1 MLYLESIGV
10 PKNIFFSIIFYL
22 ITVCNIF
29 LFLNLLNRF
38 VKNHIFFYIFFALN
52 PALILFSF
60 YDLGG
65 YARSESFGIFICLLH
80 TLFAQKFYS
89 QKINYDKYLKLF
101 LILVFPLSLITILI
115 HELNILFFSFHFFT
129 ALLIVYK
136 NYFKN
141 IKEFQYLNLII
152 LNSLLTIFI
161 IYLLVSHPFTKEFAQ
176 KLYSALPDKNGT
188 SFWIWD
194 AISNSFSNR
203 IDVELKRM
211 QQPKGAITLYFSIF
225 LFYFFPIYF
234 LLKKTTEKNKFQ
246 LVLVC
251 LSIMPF
257 LILFFIGQDWGR
269 WFHIIL
275 IVLFACFMQFKEK
288 KLILPENYTYKI
300 LTYVFIVFFI
310 LQFSLTRMPHCCN
323 LVRLN
328 LNIFGGIIPKIKVF
342 SKILNN
348 KIIIKERFQV
358 Y

>member
-1 MLYLESIGV
+1 MLYLESMGV

-22 ITVCNIF
+22 ITLCNIF

-38 VKNHIFFYIFFALN
+38 IKNHIFFYIFFALN

-65 YARSESFGIFICLLH
+65 YARSESFGIFACLLH
-80 TLFAQKFYS
+80 ALFAQKFYS

-136 NYFKN
+136 SHFKN
-141 IKEFQYLNLII
+141 IKEFQYLII

-176 KLYSALPDKNGT
+176 KLYSALPEKNGT

-194 AISNSFSNR
+194 AISNSFSSR

-211 QQPKGAITLYFSIF
+211 QNPKGAITLYFSIF

-234 LLKKTTEKNKFQ
+234 LLKKTTEQSKFQ
-246 LVLVC
+246 LVLVS

-257 LILFFIGQDWGR
+257 LMLFFTGQDWGR

-288 KLILPENYTYKI
+288 KLILPKNYTYKI

-310 LQFSLTRMPHCCN
+310 LQFSFTRIPHCCN

-328 LNIFGGIIPKIKVF
+328 LNIFGGIVPKIKVF